1 MLPSLA
7 DILVVGGGKAG
18 SQLTASLRDEG
29 FEGTIAIVGEE
40 PLHPYDRPPLSKE
53 YLGMGDV
60 GGLLLRA
67 EHFYLDSAIDIETA
81 TRIVSFDTAKHVAT
95 RSDGSEITYG
105 ELVLA
110 TGARP
115 RKLRI
120 PGADSEGVSP
130 LRSVE
135 DADRL
140 KAILT
145 ARSDLVVI
153 GGGFVGLEVAATAA
167 ISYGC
172 KVTVMEAL
180 PRLLSRTALPETAA
194 HIQRFHEALG
204 VDVLLGAQAAEILSD
219 NGRVTAVVTTEGQV
233 IPADGVVYGIGVEPR
248 VELAEAAGIE
258 VANGV
263 LVDST
268 LHSSAD
274 GVWAIG
280 DCCAFPSVH
289 FGGSVR
295 LESVQNAT
303 DQARHLAGELFS
315 GVRSAYTAVPW
326 FWSDQGELHLQSV
339 GLTGTFDSTVVI
351 GDADS
356 GSFTVLAFHDGR
368 LLGGDSVNAP
378 GDHLA
383 LKRLLG
389 SDSQAGLTAT
399 VAGGAG
405 FTLKDFARQARLAK
419 EALSRSA

>member
-1 MLPSLA
+1 MARHLT

-18 SQLTASLRDEG
+18 SQLAASLRDEG
-29 FEGTIAIVGEE
+29 FDGTISIVGEE

-53 YLGMGDV
+53 YLGAGEVAD
-60 GGLLLRA
+60 LLLRT
-67 EHFYLDSAIDIETA
+67 EHFYHDSAIDIETA
-81 TRIVSFDTAKHVAT
+81 TRIGTLDTASHVAKRT
-95 RSDGSEITYG
+95 DGSEISYG

-115 RKLRI
+115 RRLRI
-120 PGADSEGVSP
+120 PGADSAGVSP
-130 LRSVE
+130 LRSIE

-180 PRLLSRTALPETAA
+180 PRLLSRTALPDTAA
-194 HIQRFHEALG
+194 YVERFHKSLG
-204 VDVLLGAQAAEILSD
+204 VEVLLGAQAAEILSKD
-219 NGRVTAVVTTEGQV
+219 GHVTAVVTGEGQV
-233 IPADGVVYGIGVEPR
+233 IPADGIVYGIGVEPR
-248 VELAEAAGIE
+248 VELAESAGIE

-289 FGGSVR
+289 FGGVVR

-303 DQARHLAGELFS
+303 DQARHLARELFS

-339 GLTGTFDSTVVI
+339 GLTGQNDSTVVV
-351 GDADS
+351 GDAAS
-356 GSFTVLAFHDGR
+356 GSFTVLAFNEGR
-368 LLGGDSVNAP
+368 LIGGDSVNAP
-378 GDHLA
+378 SDHLA

-389 SDSQAGLTAT
+389 SDTPSGLTST
-399 VAGGAG
+399 MAGGSG
-405 FTLKDFARQARLAK
+405 FTLKDFARQARLAR
-419 EALSRSA
+419 ETLSPGV